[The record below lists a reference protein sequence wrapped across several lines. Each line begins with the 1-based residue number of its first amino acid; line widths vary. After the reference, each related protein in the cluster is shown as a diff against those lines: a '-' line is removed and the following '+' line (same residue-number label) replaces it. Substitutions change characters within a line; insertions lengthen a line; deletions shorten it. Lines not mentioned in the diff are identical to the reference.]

1 MITRWAAWPNLL
13 WELCSTLRRSSSLVR
28 NHSIVIYW
36 DHEDGDDDYDWP
48 HPCLIFYSM
57 KDALEW
63 LFLSSWRKQLEVFKF
78 CFSRFCV
85 FTPVTAV
92 CSQIVTR
99 TSELVQLVY
108 NGDNGNN
115 VRSIPTQFWG
125 EAQSALRCGWVSVTE
140 DLFTNYYGW
149 RHNAGKF
156 KTSFHIEMYVLPNAR
171 IGELQAAFILFENDG
186 ISRLL
191 FSASLSAV
199 EPKCELNSGE
209 GALSSDSWWDFNG
222 WKFHSKKINDV
233 AMKRLGWFC
242 SAEEKVNLVSWS
254 KPNKNVK
261 LGSDWWMQMYKN
273 IWSSQETTTA
283 SQSTTGASVFSAM
296 KLVRHGN
303 QIQNH
308 NVVKNEYVFC
318 HILEWSVIKG
328 IWLINQEFPYL
339 CLSKLMQW
347 NCQKICKYFS
357 KSFNMFSLFR
367 PFSSQLLLL
376 PMFFPFCVFA
386 VFTSGNVFPA
396 TGQRPFLPN
405 MSPGQWID
413 HVENK
418 R

>member
-1 MITRWAAWPNLL
+1 MITTRWAAWPSLL
-13 WELCSTLRRSSSLVR
+13 LELCSTLRRSSSLVR

-78 CFSRFCV
+78 CLSRFCV
-85 FTPVTAV
+85 FTLVTAV

-186 ISRLL
+186 ISPFFPLPWAL
-191 FSASLSAV
+191 WNQNVNSILVKGHSALTPDEISMGENFIQRKSAV
-199 EPKCELNSGE
+199 
-209 GALSSDSWWDFNG
+209 
-222 WKFHSKKINDV
+222 
-233 AMKRLGWFC
+233 
-242 SAEEKVNLVSWS
+242 
-254 KPNKNVK
+254 
-261 LGSDWWMQMYKN
+261 
-273 IWSSQETTTA
+273 
-283 SQSTTGASVFSAM
+283 
-296 KLVRHGN
+296 
-303 QIQNH
+303 
-308 NVVKNEYVFC
+308 
-318 HILEWSVIKG
+318 
-328 IWLINQEFPYL
+328 
-339 CLSKLMQW
+339 
-347 NCQKICKYFS
+347 
-357 KSFNMFSLFR
+357 
-367 PFSSQLLLL
+367 
-376 PMFFPFCVFA
+376 
-386 VFTSGNVFPA
+386 
-396 TGQRPFLPN
+396 
-405 MSPGQWID
+405 
-413 HVENK
+413 
-418 R
+418 

>member
-1 MITRWAAWPNLL
+1 MITTRWAAWPSLL
-13 WELCSTLRRSSSLVR
+13 LELCSTLRRSSSLVR
-28 NHSIVIYW
+28 NHSIVICHW

-57 KDALEW
+57 KDTLEW

-78 CFSRFCV
+78 CLSRFCV
-85 FTPVTAV
+85 FTLVTAV

-191 FSASLSAV
+191 FSASLSAL

-308 NVVKNEYVFC
+308 NVVKNEYVFV
-318 HILEWSVIKG
+318 ISLNEVWSRVFG
-328 IWLINQEFPYL
+328 
-339 CLSKLMQW
+339 
-347 NCQKICKYFS
+347 
-357 KSFNMFSLFR
+357 
-367 PFSSQLLLL
+367 SS
-376 PMFFPFCVFA
+376 
-386 VFTSGNVFPA
+386 
-396 TGQRPFLPN
+396 
-405 MSPGQWID
+405 I
-413 HVENK
+413 
-418 R
+418 

>member
-78 CFSRFCV
+78 CLSRFCV
-85 FTPVTAV
+85 FTLVTAV

-308 NVVKNEYVFC
+308 NVVKNEYVFA
-318 HILEWSVIKG
+318 ISLNEVWSRVFG
-328 IWLINQEFPYL
+328 
-339 CLSKLMQW
+339 
-347 NCQKICKYFS
+347 
-357 KSFNMFSLFR
+357 
-367 PFSSQLLLL
+367 SS
-376 PMFFPFCVFA
+376 
-386 VFTSGNVFPA
+386 
-396 TGQRPFLPN
+396 
-405 MSPGQWID
+405 I
-413 HVENK
+413 
-418 R
+418 